1 MEGVSIMD
9 KLRGTEEEEEGLL
22 RQNTA
27 SRTGA
32 DFCSLILACFLP
44 SYTPPDSGHA
54 FQVHEMLD

>member
-1 MEGVSIMD
+1 MD
-9 KLRGTEEEEEGLL
+9 KLRGTEEEEGLL